1 MQEYRSGYTL
11 RAFLLRGGS
20 AGGPKSNEPLGEYYP
35 TMLRHLNVKDE
46 LARWEQTAKSRPK

>member
-11 RAFLLRGGS
+11 EPFFYEQLSGYE
-20 AGGPKSNEPLGEYYP
+20 KSNEPLGEYYP

-46 LARWEQTAKSRPK
+46 LARWEQTAMSRPK